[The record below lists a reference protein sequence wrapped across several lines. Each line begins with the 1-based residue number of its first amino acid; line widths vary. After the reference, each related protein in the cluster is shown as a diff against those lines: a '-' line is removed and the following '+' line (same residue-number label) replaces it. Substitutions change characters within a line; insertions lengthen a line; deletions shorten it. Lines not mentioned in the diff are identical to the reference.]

1 LTLALATPST
11 QNLGGDLSLVAVLCI
26 LSGIMGV
33 LIGPQL
39 LDLLKIP
46 QGSYCRFTVYMNEI
60 GEYTLTITF
69 GKDDYITRGVTLG
82 GNSSAIATA
91 LLLVTDPRAAA
102 FSSLAMGLFG
112 TITVAFTSVPVLA
125 KIIAHLAG
133 L

>member
-1 LTLALATPST
+1 
-11 QNLGGDLSLVAVLCI
+11 
-26 LSGIMGV
+26 MGV

-46 QGSYCRFTVYMNEI
+46 QGQTPLPLFPAGLNADLFDQLE
-60 GEYTLTITF
+60 
-69 GKDDYITRGVTLG
+69 DYITRGVTLG

-112 TITVAFTSVPVLA
+112 TITVALTSVPTVVDVV
-125 KIIAHLAG
+125 AHLAG
-133 L
+133 S